1 MSRISIV
8 VIYET
13 FTKTI
18 LHSLQVQSQVKDV
31 KKMIFTLMHDNI
43 IAASQPSILIVFK
56 MIISAP

>member
-31 KKMIFTLMHDNI
+31 KMMIFTLMHDNI